1 MLLLPLLLGHRWPL
15 RLPRRVDA
23 KELRSRFMLGR
34 PALPVLEQLINLR
47 ERHFTHLGWQ
57 LFQGCAE
64 AAENP
69 LVIYAAP
76 AGASPDAASFV
87 TRPANRRMESVA
99 LRISSRVI
107 GMSYSAS
114 TVSSGAAL

>member
-1 MLLLPLLLGHRWPL
+1 MLVLALLLGHRWRL
-15 RLPRRVDA
+15 RFPRGVDA
-23 KELRSRFMLGR
+23 QEQCGRFVLGR
-34 PALPVLEQLINLR
+34 PGLPVIEQLIDLR
-47 ERHFTHLGWQ
+47 ERHFADLGWQ
-57 LFQGCAE
+57 LLEGCAE

-87 TRPANRRMESVA
+87 TRPANSRMASVA

-107 GMSYSAS
+107 VMSYNAS
-114 TVSSGAAL
+114 VVS